1 MPDLCPCLLKKMFS
15 LSAKLG
21 MEAFGHCATN
31 SAPSACQS
39 GKRNLLQ
46 QKIQLNSTWQFIQSS
61 GIHKLYVLLQNSCRW
76 SKLMIKY
83 CCCSAQKGCAQILCV
98 WSLIT
103 EGN

>member
-1 MPDLCPCLLKKMFS
+1 MFS

-21 MEAFGHCATN
+21 VEDFRHCATN
-31 SAPSACQS
+31 SARRVCQS
-39 GKRNLLQ
+39 AKRNLLL
-46 QKIQLNSTWQFIQSS
+46 QKIRLNSTWQFIQSS

-76 SKLMIKY
+76 SELMIKY
-83 CCCSAQKGCAQILCV
+83 CCCSAQKGCAPILGV